1 MRTLWIHWIMMV
13 FWGAALPAYAHDL
26 LDMKIISHD
35 TGRALQTYPH
45 HGKTYIAGQP
55 EQRYAIRLI
64 NRTPNRILAIVSVD
78 GINAVSGETA
88 SPKQAG
94 YVLSP
99 YQQMDVAGW
108 RKSDDEVAQFYF
120 TSLPDSYAA
129 RTDRP
134 DNVGIIGV
142 AVYREKAP
150 SPPPPRMDPQY
161 DGDRPS
167 RHDSQENSRSRLGE
181 SATGRMAATP
191 SAAAPMKQA
200 ERLGTGHGERQ
211 YDPVNTTTFIRAS
224 EQPAEMVALRY
235 DSTEHLIQM
244 GVIRRPKHN
253 PEPQAFPNQYVPD
266 PPRR

>member
-1 MRTLWIHWIMMV
+1 MRTLLMRGIV
-13 FWGAALPAYAHDL
+13 VGFLGFSLSALAGDL
-26 LDMKIISHD
+26 LEMKVINQE
-35 TGRALQTYPH
+35 TGQALQTYRH
-45 HGKTYIAGQP
+45 HGKTYIAGKP
-55 EQRYAIRLI
+55 NQRYAIHLR
-64 NRTPNRILAIVSVD
+64 NHTGNRILAIVSVD
-78 GINAVSGETA
+78 GVNAISGETA
-88 SPKQAG
+88 SPEQSG

-99 YQQMDVAGW
+99 YQKMEVAGW
-108 RKSDDEVAQFYF
+108 RKSDSEVAQFYF

-142 AVYREKAP
+142 AVFREKEP
-150 SPPPPRMDPQY
+150 VPPPPMMNHQD
-161 DGDRPS
+161 DGNRPS
-167 RHDSQENSRSRLGE
+167 RHDSQESSRSRMGEAALGG
-181 SATGRMAATP
+181 SGATP

-211 YDPVNTTTFIRAS
+211 YDPVNTTTFRRS
-224 EQPAEMVALRY
+224 TSQPAEIVLLRY

-244 GVIRRPKHN
+244 GVIRPPKQK